1 MNSSGT
7 RTILQRLETIPII
20 QSKYNIFTHVEPINK
35 INKNLLKGS
44 TVNNPLSNTLC
55 AVKDN
60 IATNDMPTTCS
71 SSMLSNYQS
80 PFDATVVKLLRE
92 SGTTIV
98 GKTNMD
104 EFAMGSLGIHSHYG
118 PALNPLFHDVDTVSG
133 GSSSGSAGSVTSGV
147 VHFALGTDTGG
158 SVRLP
163 ACYCSVLGF
172 KGSYGRIS
180 RFGVVSFAQSLDTV
194 GIMADN
200 LQRVKD
206 VFNTLDKFDKKDPTS
221 LSEDLRNEINSIS
234 KLREKR
240 GRAKFRIGI
249 PKFNLS
255 KNSVN
260 ETIRT
265 CFIGFLDTLM
275 KQGHEIFPVELP
287 SMKYALPVYYTIAPS
302 EAVSNLAR
310 YDGIRYGT
318 RDEKEDISNES
329 FFSSTRSKFG
339 KEVQRRLIL
348 GNYNLI
354 SESFKNNFLKAQTL
368 RVSLINEFDNIF
380 SFPNVLTRN
389 QNDDINGLD
398 FLLSPTSVNL
408 PKGIDEIAKEKGYD
422 GTSSTNEYMNDLFT
436 IPVSLAG
443 LPALTIPAKKRA
455 PIGIQLIGQ
464 YGDDQN
470 VLNFAEKLAC

>member
-1 MNSSGT
+1 MYK
-7 RTILQRLETIPII
+7 RQILQRLETIPII

-194 GIMADN
+194 GIMAVSYTH
-200 LQRVKD
+200 LD
-206 VFNTLDKFDKKDPTS
+206 VYKRQVLYGQDFCVASSVLPAFT
-221 LSEDLRNEINSIS
+221 
-234 KLREKR
+234 KR
-240 GRAKFRIGI
+240 GDVIVA
-249 PKFNLS
+249 
-255 KNSVN
+255 
-260 ETIRT
+260 
-265 CFIGFLDTLM
+265 
-275 KQGHEIFPVELP
+275 
-287 SMKYALPVYYTIAPS
+287 
-302 EAVSNLAR
+302 
-310 YDGIRYGT
+310 
-318 RDEKEDISNES
+318 
-329 FFSSTRSKFG
+329 
-339 KEVQRRLIL
+339 
-348 GNYNLI
+348 
-354 SESFKNNFLKAQTL
+354 
-368 RVSLINEFDNIF
+368 
-380 SFPNVLTRN
+380 
-389 QNDDINGLD
+389 DDQ
-398 FLLSPTSVNL
+398 
-408 PKGIDEIAKEKGYD
+408 
-422 GTSSTNEYMNDLFT
+422 
-436 IPVSLAG
+436 VSLALQNALQLSRSTVYYFEHNNMESLENLLAELTDLEKKDKPPAIPRKFIVTEG
-443 LPALTIPAKKRA
+443 LFENSGDIAPLPELVKLKEKYKFRLFVDENLSIGVLGATGRGLAEHYGMNRATAIDITIGSLATA
-455 PIGIQLIGQ
+455 IGSSGGFLSLIHI
-464 YGDDQN
+464 
-470 VLNFAEKLAC
+470 